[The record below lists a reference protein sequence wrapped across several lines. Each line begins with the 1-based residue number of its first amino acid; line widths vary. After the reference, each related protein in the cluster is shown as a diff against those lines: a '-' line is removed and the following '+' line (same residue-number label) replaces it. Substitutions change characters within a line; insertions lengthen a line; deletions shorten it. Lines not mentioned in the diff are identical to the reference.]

1 MSPEL
6 NIQSAACVERAV
18 ELCKK
23 HPTLSVL
30 QLMKLAD
37 FPTKDQ
43 DDHAVRMCIYCRI
56 KKWNIVPQQTAVFK
70 TPPPNEIDVAGVQG
84 TLSSVTAS
92 LTVIP

>member
-1 MSPEL
+1 MPKV
-6 NIQSAACVERAV
+6 NIPSADCVERAIK
-18 ELCKK
+18 LYKK

-30 QLMKLAD
+30 QLMKQAD
-37 FPTKDQ
+37 FPAKDQ

-92 LTVIP
+92 LSVIP